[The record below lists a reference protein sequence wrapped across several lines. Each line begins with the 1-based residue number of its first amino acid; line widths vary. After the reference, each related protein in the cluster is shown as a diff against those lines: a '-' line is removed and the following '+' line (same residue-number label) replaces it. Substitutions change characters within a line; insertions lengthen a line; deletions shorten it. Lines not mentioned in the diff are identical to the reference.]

1 MTILRKQQ
9 KDRLRK
15 AAIRGSRFYAHYLLD
30 KAFIIVTED
39 YVAHSVTFKKAD
51 FCHFTGLTINH
62 LTDIDFFDVC
72 LKGTL
77 RNINLADVQHYNYST
92 LKTKANTLLKLDHF
106 LHADSDVNLF
116 LSGLTTNTFTFPCAI
131 RNDNE
136 NMTMCFIGNDNHAR
150 SLRKARNSHNTLDEK
165 RIEGIFETA
174 DQKWNK
180 CIYIKDRQEIQKHFD
195 PSLFTE
201 SLKRYFRLI

>member
-1 MTILRKQQ
+1 M
-9 KDRLRK
+9 
-15 AAIRGSRFYAHYLLD
+15 
-30 KAFIIVTED
+30 
-39 YVAHSVTFKKAD
+39 
-51 FCHFTGLTINH
+51 
-62 LTDIDFFDVC
+62 
-72 LKGTL
+72 
-77 RNINLADVQHYNYST
+77 
-92 LKTKANTLLKLDHF
+92 KLDHF
-106 LHADSDVNLF
+106 LYADSDVNLF

-165 RIEGIFETA
+165 RIVGIFETA